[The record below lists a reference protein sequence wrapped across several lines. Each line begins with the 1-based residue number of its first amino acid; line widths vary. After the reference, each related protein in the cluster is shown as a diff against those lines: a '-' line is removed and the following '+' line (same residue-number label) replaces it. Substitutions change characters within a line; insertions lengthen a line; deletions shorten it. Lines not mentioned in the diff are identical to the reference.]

1 MLTVVQYSSYKE
13 DFQKQYYQYETFRE
27 LFLQAPTSADDAG
40 IVSLREL
47 IDFVAHVADC
57 YPELTAKFPEDLI
70 GLLTLHH
77 AELQHELRD
86 KVVSSLTL
94 LRNKGVI
101 DSSSYVFSLD
111 LPYPL
116 TGHEA

>member
-1 MLTVVQYSSYKE
+1 MVCWNSNFYSSYKE

-27 LFLQAPTSADDAG
+27 LFLQAPSSADDAG

-57 YPELTAKFPEDLI
+57 YPEITRAFPQDLI
-70 GLLTLHH
+70 SLLTLHH

-86 KVVSSLTL
+86 KVVGSLSL
-94 LRNKGVI
+94 LRNKDVV
-101 DSSSYVFSLD
+101 DSS
-111 LPYPL
+111 
-116 TGHEA
+116 T